1 MSASAPFIP
10 PRRSLALFAALA
22 MFMVVLSYLVI
33 FILAI
38 ACVYI
43 PWLVIGNSANFQTLA
58 LFVAGVIVSASM
70 LWSLV
75 PRRIRFVPPGL
86 LLDRSAHPRLFS
98 EIEEIA
104 SALREPLPRE
114 VYLIAEPNAWVADRG
129 GILGIGSWRIMGLGL
144 PLLSAM
150 NVSQFRAILA
160 HEFAHYYG
168 GDTRLGPWLRR
179 AQVAMIRT
187 FQTMGSAGKA
197 MRIAIMQVFHMI
209 VFGILKWY
217 WLLFLRAINFVSRRQ
232 EFRADELACMVAGP
246 ESLVSGL
253 QIVHGAT
260 LAWPAYWNQEVA
272 PMLNAGFLPSIA
284 VGFTQFMSAPFVSTR
299 VKKEIETEIQTG
311 QAQAFDSHPRLRD
324 RIAAAQA
331 LPMKSLPHNSQPAW
345 GLLNDEDAW
354 DLAFLRTFNAEMPNN
369 ALKRVPWEE
378 HATVVLIPAW
388 TNFVAEYGSLLAG
401 VTVQNL
407 FESLGKVPQIAAEI
421 RDPKGMLLSPEQR
434 LERARSLLAM
444 ALGTALIQRGWV
456 LHSRPGE
463 LYIEREGQRI
473 NPFLLIHRLSD
484 GQITA
489 EEWSAKSRELGIDDK
504 SLGVAIGP
512 RES

>member
-1 MSASAPFIP
+1 
-10 PRRSLALFAALA
+10 
-22 MFMVVLSYLVI
+22 
-33 FILAI
+33 
-38 ACVYI
+38 
-43 PWLVIGNSANFQTLA
+43 
-58 LFVAGVIVSASM
+58 
-70 LWSLV
+70 
-75 PRRIRFVPPGL
+75 
-86 LLDRSAHPRLFS
+86 
-98 EIEEIA
+98 
-104 SALREPLPRE
+104 
-114 VYLIAEPNAWVADRG
+114 
-129 GILGIGSWRIMGLGL
+129 MGLGL

-179 AQVAMIRT
+179 AQMAMIRT
-187 FQTMGSAGKA
+187 FQTMGSAGRA
-197 MRIAIMQVFHMI
+197 MRVAIMQVLHI
-209 VFGILKWY
+209 VVFGILKWY

-232 EFRADELACMVAGP
+232 EFRADELACIVAGP
-246 ESLVSGL
+246 ESLVRGL

-260 LAWPAYWNQEVA
+260 LAWPAYWNQEIV

-284 VGFTQFMSAPFVSTR
+284 VGFTQFMAAPFVSTQ
-299 VKKEIETEIQTG
+299 VKKQIEAEIQTG
-311 QAQAFDSHPRLRD
+311 KEHVFDSHPRLRD

-331 LPMKSLPHNSQPAW
+331 LPTQSLPCNSQPAW
-345 GLLNDEDAW
+345 GLLNDGAAW

-378 HATVVLIPAW
+378 HATAVLIPAW
-388 TNFVAEYGSLLAG
+388 TAFVGEYGALLAG

-407 FESLGKVPQIAAEI
+407 FESLGKIPQIATGI

-434 LERARSLLAM
+434 LERARSLLAT

-463 LYIEREGQRI
+463 LYIECEGQRI

-489 EEWSAKSRELGIDDK
+489 EEWTAKSQELGIHGI
-504 SLGVAIGP
+504 SLVA
-512 RES
+512 SQ